1 MTQHA
6 IFATPYD
13 AKSLPISSP
22 EFARHPSPGRHS
34 FVSDVYTT
42 TDSPYGNNFPAP
54 YQHPHHS
61 QHPNYSQH
69 PHHAGIPAVELPV
82 EATSAQELPADEPT
96 SQMSPQYA
104 QSELLSD
111 YSTPQT
117 ATPLPSPR
125 FPDEQGGGNGQGSGY
140 GYGRL

>member
-1 MTQHA
+1 MTQYA
-6 IFATPYD
+6 TFATPYD
-13 AKSLPISSP
+13 AKSLAVSSP
-22 EFARHPSPGRHS
+22 DFARQSSPGRHS

-42 TDSPYGNNFPAP
+42 TGSPYGNNFPTP
-54 YQHPHHS
+54 YQHPQHH
-61 QHPNYSQH
+61 QHPQH
-69 PHHAGIPAVELPV
+69 PQHAGVAAVELPV

-104 QSELLSD
+104 QSELLSG

-125 FPDEQGGGNGQGSGY
+125 FPDEQGGGNGQGGGY